1 MSAEALLDSGS
12 RPDWLLL
19 EFDCDE
25 FLEKS
30 ILDRGRRLIFY
41 PAVGRM
47 KLDRE
52 VDIQITVA
60 ESNILFPM
68 KARVI
73 EVRERPGG
81 PDEPRGATLEIIRDD
96 QRRFD
101 RLCAFVDGVWK
112 PTSRRAVPRFPAS
125 IKASYRYPKDK
136 FTGETLDIS
145 VRGMFLRTEG
155 LLPDSNIVIP
165 VKLHPSL
172 LRSIGLDCEVR
183 WVDKVEGRRGMG
195 LLCKG
200 PKSSLPRLTE
210 LVRQILDSSRT

>member
-1 MSAEALLDSGS
+1 MDSTS
-12 RPDWLLL
+12 KPDWLLL
-19 EFDCDE
+19 DFDCDE
-25 FLEKS
+25 FLEQS

-47 KLDRE
+47 QQGQE
-52 VDIQITVA
+52 VDVQITVA
-60 ESNILFPM
+60 DSNILFPM

-73 EVRERPGG
+73 QVRERPGG

-136 FTGETLDIS
+136 FLGETLDIS

-155 LLPDSNIVIP
+155 LLPESNVIIP
-165 VKLHPSL
+165 VKLHPGL
-172 LRSIGLDCEVR
+172 LRSISLECEVR

-200 PKSSLPRLTE
+200 PQASLQRLTE
-210 LVRQILDSSRT
+210 LVQKILERTRT